1 MFTRYQFIILKL
13 SNRQLG
19 SLLVLKVHAYN
30 VYTLIPELPD
40 CMNKLAKLIYNTALC
55 FSLYLP
61 LLSLFL

>member
-13 SNRQLG
+13 SNGQLG

-40 CMNKLAKLIYNTALC
+40 CMNKLAKLFTTPRATIR
-55 FSLYLP
+55 SKK
-61 LLSLFL
+61 